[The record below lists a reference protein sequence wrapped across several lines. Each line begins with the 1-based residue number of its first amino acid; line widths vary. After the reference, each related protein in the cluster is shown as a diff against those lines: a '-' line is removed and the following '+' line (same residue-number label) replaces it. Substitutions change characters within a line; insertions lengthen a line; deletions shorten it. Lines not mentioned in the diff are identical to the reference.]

1 MQKSFIC
8 LLQTYI
14 NEEKFSSFQNVMMLK
29 IESKIQNQYTF
40 NCFYLEINQYTMK
53 YQAKNFETQ
62 QEQQQQHRIRK
73 NMGTKNLGRTWTG
86 RVKVEME
93 K

>member
-29 IESKIQNQYTF
+29 IESKI

-62 QEQQQQHRIRK
+62 QQQQDRIRK

>member
-1 MQKSFIC
+1 
-8 LLQTYI
+8 
-14 NEEKFSSFQNVMMLK
+14 MLK

-62 QEQQQQHRIRK
+62 QQQQDRIRK